1 MQKSPFITL
10 GSSLAFL
17 AVMLGAFGAHGLKNT
32 LSPELLTVY
41 QTAVDYQMWH
51 ALGLLIIGLIQLQK
65 PSTLLNTAGWF
76 MFTGI
81 LIFSGSL
88 YALSLTGIKLLGAI
102 TPIGGT
108 SFLIAWLLLAYTSIK
123 SK

>member
-32 LSPELLTVY
+32 LSAELLTVY

-123 SK
+123 SQ

>member
-32 LSPELLTVY
+32 LSSELLTVY

-123 SK
+123 SQ

>member
-10 GSSLAFL
+10 GATLAFL
-17 AVMLGAFGAHGLKNT
+17 AVMLGAFGAHGLKNV
-32 LSPELLTVY
+32 LGPELLMVY

-51 ALGLLIIGLIQLQK
+51 AIGLLIIGLIQLQK
-65 PSTLLNTAGWF
+65 PSVLLTTAGWF

-81 LIFSGSL
+81 VIFSGSL

-102 TPIGGT
+102 TPIGGA

-123 SK
+123 SE